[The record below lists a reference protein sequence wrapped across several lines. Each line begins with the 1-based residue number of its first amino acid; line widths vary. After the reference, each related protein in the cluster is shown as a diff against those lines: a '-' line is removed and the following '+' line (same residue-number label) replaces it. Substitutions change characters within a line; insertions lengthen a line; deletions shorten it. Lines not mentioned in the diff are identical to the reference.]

1 MTDQLTEARLAALEH
16 MVSYCVSRIMKVSQI
31 EQDLIQ
37 IDRDR
42 EVKPPPGSLE
52 EVEWS
57 QSKNF
62 YIALECILKAA
73 LELKNDSVA

>member
-1 MTDQLTEARLAALEH
+1 MTDHLIEARLAALEH
-16 MVSYCVSRIMKVSQI
+16 MVSYCVSRIMKASQI
-31 EQDLIQ
+31 ERDLIQ

-42 EVKPPPGSLE
+42 AAKPPLGSLE

-73 LELKNDSVA
+73 LNLKINSVG